1 MPDINVEKIVGAL
14 KSSNGKCLMLADGF
28 VDEVWEIVSSRAS
41 AKDYVTY
48 KQMAQFADRI
58 LGSGTGGV
66 GLELILKRR
75 SFGGFVSNTSYATS
89 HLGVDTTM
97 VGVFGEG
104 SLDRAFDEISKLC
117 HIFSVGAPGVT
128 HIFEFEDGKVMM
140 SHIETVQDLRWQS
153 IVDRLGT
160 EKTLSLLVESNIIGV
175 GYWSLLPGFDEIVEQ
190 ICAHLPQDNKTRRF
204 FFDFADF
211 RKKDEASLLST
222 LEKLKKLNE
231 KFPMTLS
238 VNEHEAA
245 ALFAMYNQTLDNE
258 GSSVQEKVEYVRKQI
273 GLDEFVVHTPHYAAS
288 ASSIEKPAFATCLFC
303 EKPLRTAGAGDTF
316 NGGYMAAVLAG
327 LDATERLHVANAAV
341 GYFLRNAAP
350 PDIDSLCKQL
360 NA

>member
-1 MPDINVEKIVGAL
+1 
-14 KSSNGKCLMLADGF
+14 
-28 VDEVWEIVSSRAS
+28 
-41 AKDYVTY
+41 
-48 KQMAQFADRI
+48 
-58 LGSGTGGV
+58 
-66 GLELILKRR
+66 
-75 SFGGFVSNTSYATS
+75 
-89 HLGVDTTM
+89 
-97 VGVFGEG
+97 
-104 SLDRAFDEISKLC
+104 
-117 HIFSVGAPGVT
+117 
-128 HIFEFEDGKVMM
+128 
-140 SHIETVQDLRWQS
+140 
-153 IVDRLGT
+153 
-160 EKTLSLLVESNIIGV
+160 LLVESNIIGV